1 MYSPPC
7 PAWMTKPFTM
17 ATKLPFAK
25 RMAEMRKQINFLQHS
40 LPAIASQVAAK
51 EFEQNF
57 QAQGL
62 RVSEGQVQKW
72 KPRQRADRTA
82 AERNNA
88 RRSILV
94 KSGELRGHIRTQP
107 TVGMAHVY
115 TKTPYARI
123 HNRGG
128 RIKGQM
134 RAYATNRK
142 SGKTRLRPSGSPAYM
157 PARPFMVQTP
167 LLRQKINQALHEE
180 VVRVLGTKSR

>member
-1 MYSPPC
+1 MPNNS
-7 PAWMTKPFTM
+7 
-17 ATKLPFAK
+17 PFAK
-25 RMAEMRKQINFLQHS
+25 RMAEMRKQITYLQHS
-40 LPAIASQVAAK
+40 LPRIASQVAQK
-51 EFEQNF
+51 EFEANF

-88 RRSILV
+88 RRGILS
-94 KSGELRGHIRTQP
+94 KSGELRGHIRIQP

-115 TKTPYARI
+115 TATPYARI

-167 LLRQKINQALHEE
+167 LLRQQVNQALHEE
-180 VVRVLGTKSR
+180 VVRVLSPKGR

>member
-1 MYSPPC
+1 
-7 PAWMTKPFTM
+7 M
-17 ATKLPFAK
+17 ATPPPFAK
-25 RMAEMRKQINFLQHS
+25 RMAEMRKAINVLQHS
-40 LPAIASQVAAK
+40 LPKVASQVAK
-51 EFEQNF
+51 EEFEQNF

-72 KPRQRADRTA
+72 QPRQREARTVA
-82 AERNNA
+82 ARNNA

-94 KSGELRGHIRTQP
+94 KTGELRRSFQLKP
-107 TVGMAHVY
+107 QVGMARV
-115 TKTPYARI
+115 TNPTPYARI

-134 RAYATNRK
+134 RAYSTNRK

-180 VVRVLGTKSR
+180 VVRVMKPKGR

>member
-1 MYSPPC
+1 MI
-7 PAWMTKPFTM
+7 KPFTM
-17 ATKLPFAK
+17 PNNSPFAK
-25 RMAEMRKQINFLQHS
+25 RMAEMRKQITYLQHS
-40 LPAIASQVAAK
+40 LPRIASQVAQK
-51 EFEQNF
+51 EFEANF

-72 KPRQRADRTA
+72 QPRQREARTA
-82 AERNNA
+82 AARNNA

-94 KSGELRGHIRTQP
+94 KTGELRRNFQMKP
-107 TVGMAHVY
+107 QVGMARVIND
-115 TKTPYARI
+115 TPYARI

-167 LLRQKINQALHEE
+167 LLRQQVNQALHEE
-180 VVRVLGTKSR
+180 VVRVLSPKGR

>member
-1 MYSPPC
+1 
-7 PAWMTKPFTM
+7 M
-17 ATKLPFAK
+17 ANKFAFEK
-25 RMAEMRKQINFLQHS
+25 RINEMKRAAQQLAHS
-40 LPAIASQVAAK
+40 LPKVASTTARD
-51 EFEQNF
+51 EFEANF

-62 RVSEGQVQKW
+62 RVSEVRVRKW
-72 KPRQRADRTA
+72 QPRQRAARTA
-82 AERNNA
+82 TERNNA
-88 RRSILV
+88 RRNIL
-94 KSGELRGHIRTQP
+94 
-107 TVGMAHVY
+107 
-115 TKTPYARI
+115 TKTGKLRDSLLALPQPGLARVATDVVYARI